1 MENYKIIPRRFRP
14 KRFSDVFGQ
23 EPIVTTLKNALT
35 HQRIGQAYLFCGA
48 RGCGKTSLARLFA
61 KSLNCTQL
69 ADGCEP
75 CCTCTS
81 CMEISEGRSLD
92 VIEIDGASNRGIDD
106 IRQINETVGY
116 APNRGNYKI
125 YIIDEVH
132 MLTKEAFN
140 ALLKT
145 LEEPPKHIKFFFATT
160 EAHKLPATIISRCQ
174 RFNLGR
180 IPEKALVEKLR
191 MICTQLGTSAE
202 EEALI
207 QISHLSEGSL
217 RDAESMLDQLICS
230 GQTQYRNNLKNREFD
245 KEAAPILGSGASD
258 IVLNYGASEDLKF
271 VAKPTLS
278 KTDSSS
284 CFGIITLDHT
294 RAMFGLLTQ
303 DLLSKLDETIL
314 AHNLDQ
320 AVQLARQ
327 FYESGKDIAA
337 SIDSLLE
344 HFRTYLLMELG
355 EPARGIYKKGIYT
368 KQQCLMLLD
377 KLIQWQQ
384 SMLKTPFKQIHL
396 EMLLLDLTRS
406 LQKVSFESLVDRL
419 IDLEARLKNETPV
432 TQKEPESKIE
442 APKVTIQRQPEPMLE
457 APKVTIERQSE
468 PKLEDPKATIERQ
481 LEPKLEDPKVAIE
494 KQPEPKLEAPKPI
507 QKINK
512 VPSSKYETL
521 VRFAA
526 VELEGSVK

>member
-23 EPIVTTLKNALT
+23 DSTVATLKNALT
-35 HQRIGQAYLFCGA
+35 QHRIGQAYLFCGA

-69 ADGCEP
+69 TDGYEP
-75 CCTCTS
+75 CCACTS
-81 CMEISEGRSLD
+81 CVEIGEGRSLD

-116 APNRGNYKI
+116 APNRGNFKI

-160 EAHKLPATIISRCQ
+160 EPHKLPATIISRCQ

-180 IPEKALVEKLR
+180 IPEKALMEKLKA
-191 MICTQLGTSAE
+191 ICTQLNVIAE
-202 EEALI
+202 EEALL

-217 RDAESMLDQLICS
+217 RDAESMLDQIICS
-230 GQTQYRNNLKNREFD
+230 GQT
-245 KEAAPILGSGASD
+245 P
-258 IVLNYGASEDLKF
+258 
-271 VAKPTLS
+271 
-278 KTDSSS
+278 
-284 CFGIITLDHT
+284 ITLDLT
-294 RAMFGLLTQ
+294 RSIFGLLTQ
-303 DLLSKLDETIL
+303 DLLSKLDEIIQTQ
-314 AHNLDQ
+314 NLDH
-320 AVQLARQ
+320 AALLARQ
-327 FYESGKDIAA
+327 FYESGKDIGA

-344 HFRTYLLMELG
+344 HFRTHLIIQLG
-355 EPARGIYKKGIYT
+355 QPARGIYKKGMYT
-368 KQQCLMLLD
+368 KEQCLMLLD

-396 EMLLLDLTRS
+396 EMLLFDLTRS
-406 LQKVSFESLVDRL
+406 LHKVSLDALVQRL
-419 IDLEARLKNETPV
+419 IDLEQKLKNPLIER
-432 TQKEPESKIE
+432 EPE
-442 APKVTIQRQPEPMLE
+442 A
-457 APKVTIERQSE
+457 
-468 PKLEDPKATIERQ
+468 
-481 LEPKLEDPKVAIE
+481 
-494 KQPEPKLEAPKPI
+494 APKPVQAEVKI
-507 QKINK
+507 EEPKVIVAEAKPALFISSARILAEREASDVVTLDESIAEGTMDEERGSADGRFAAGQKPAQDMNK
-512 VPSSKYETL
+512 AVKTVQSNNQVPPGKYETL
-521 VRFAA
+521 IRFAA